1 MAKSDLD
8 RAPIFM
14 VRTRQGTL
22 APASS
27 FDAERLDAIA
37 IGAQVEVTI
46 KQRRSSPQ
54 NRLYWSILSKV
65 VENIEGYPTSDTL
78 HDALKLHLGYTETF
92 KTITGKV
99 EWRPISTA
107 FAKMDA
113 QEYRVFFDRAM
124 DVLASMLGVDP
135 LSLLDEG
142 REQVA

>member
-65 VENIEGYPTSDTL
+65 VDNIDGYQTSEAL
-78 HDALKLHLGYTETF
+78 HEALKLHLGYTE
-92 KTITGKV
+92 KLQTITGHRYSPYLAVVSGK
-99 EWRPISTA
+99 T
-107 FAKMDA
+107 
-113 QEYRVFFDRAM
+113 FFGT
-124 DVLASMLGVDP
+124 SPLGP
-135 LSLLDEG
+135 TG
-142 REQVA
+142 FINNA

>member
-65 VENIEGYPTSDTL
+65 VDNIDGYQTSEAL
-78 HDALKLHLGYTETF
+78 HEALKLHLGYTE
-92 KTITGKV
+92 KLQTITGQV
-99 EWRPISTA
+99 VWRPMSTA
-107 FAKMDA
+107 FAAMDA